1 MKNNGKDY
9 YEAPAILVLEV
20 KSDSCLLQMSQED
33 YHFGGLDE
41 IV

>member
-1 MKNNGKDY
+1 MKNDCKDF

-20 KSDSCLLQMSQED
+20 KTDSCILQMSQED
-33 YHFGGLDE
+33 YRFGGLDE